1 MRKDQRIKLA
11 ALSEKLADYAIEAAD
26 PSHWGVTTPRASDM
40 SKEERYDATLN
51 IKYASAAV
59 GLLVRVE
66 QVVASRNPVFD
77 GVNEPSVDGEIK
89 AAEKKAEE
97 LLGRVMKRHGKAQA

>member
-1 MRKDQRIKLA
+1 MRKDQREKLA
-11 ALSEKLADYAIEAAD
+11 ALSVKLADFAIVAAD
-26 PSHWGVTTPRASDM
+26 PDNWGTSTPRASDM

-77 GVNEPSVDGEIK
+77 GVNEPGTDNEIR
-89 AAEKKAEE
+89 AAERKAEE
-97 LLGRVMKRHGKAQA
+97 LLTKVMGKHGKAKA